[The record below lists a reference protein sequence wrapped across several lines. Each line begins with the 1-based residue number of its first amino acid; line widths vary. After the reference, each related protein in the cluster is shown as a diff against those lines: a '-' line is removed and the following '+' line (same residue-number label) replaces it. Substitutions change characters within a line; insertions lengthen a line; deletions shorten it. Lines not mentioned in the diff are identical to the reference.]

1 MTYLAEFKHNQGNS
15 LQYRNNGKTVSE
27 LILQMWSDYTWL
39 YSNYLKS
46 GFKIQT
52 NDALFFCWSGR
63 IFSFFLQNLTTWLLY
78 RFKCNTMRVCICIW
92 VFSKQDA
99 ELTLPLSFQGSESN
113 VRSKT
118 FIANDITACLFNK
131 HRNDH
136 CSTSLGPYNPSPYC
150 FSLLN
155 AWNGILLI
163 KRRDLPYDIN
173 RTNWFALQL
182 LLLTFIYCFLC
193 RREIQ
198 HGFFSLSKE
207 RGIQYGL

>member
-1 MTYLAEFKHNQGNS
+1 MAKLWVN
-15 LQYRNNGKTVSE
+15 
-27 LILQMWSDYTWL
+27 W
-39 YSNYLKS
+39 
-46 GFKIQT
+46 
-52 NDALFFCWSGR
+52 FCRCG
-63 IFSFFLQNLTTWLLY
+63 LTTLDCTQITWNQASK
-78 RFKCNTMRVCICIW
+78 FKQMTLFSSAEVAEYFHSFCRTWQLDFCTVLNAIQWEYVYAYA
-92 VFSKQDA
+92 FSKQDA

-155 AWNGILLI
+155 AWNRILLI